1 MRAPGDK
8 VEDALQELAELEVQR
23 RLWLASSGE
32 ASSFTEA
39 VCLLFDDS
47 GLARALE
54 RNEVVYGVRVDAVL
68 RRLGKAVQAID
79 ESQDPVDLLAD
90 PMMETVRELA
100 AQALL
105 LLQSR

>member
-1 MRAPGDK
+1 MRAGRPV
-8 VEDALQELAELEVQR
+8 VEALQELADPELQH

-39 VCLLFDDS
+39 ICRLFDDS

-54 RNEVVYGVRVDAVL
+54 REEVVYGVPTDTVL
-68 RRLGKAVQAID
+68 RRLGKAVQAVD
-79 ESQDPVDLLAD
+79 EFQDPVDLIAD

-100 AQALL
+100 AQALS
-105 LLQSR
+105 LLQGR